1 MANKMAEIDSIDKL
15 EEAAKLA
22 LLRLIGN
29 LQMAQA
35 ELAQGLALLKRIE
48 EKLRED
54 FAEKFGSRKG
64 D

>member
-1 MANKMAEIDSIDKL
+1 MAEIDSIDKL